1 MNSSPQRCV
10 VCCGG
15 GLGSCGAV
23 PPSTHVEQVTEPLL
37 LPGHLPS
44 LALPLVC
51 TPCPS
56 HWAKLKSQSLLLD
69 TVYQILISPMRE
81 VNCPHFTDEETDQEQ

>member
-1 MNSSPQRCV
+1 MNSSPQRRV

-15 GLGSCGAV
+15 GLGSCGSV
-23 PPSTHVEQVTEPLL
+23 PSSRHVEQVTEPPFLL
-37 LPGHLPS
+37 GHLSS

-69 TVYQILISPMRE
+69 TMY
-81 VNCPHFTDEETDQEQ
+81 

>member
-1 MNSSPQRCV
+1 M
-10 VCCGG
+10 
-15 GLGSCGAV
+15 